1 MQALYPKT
9 TTEHLKNFSLWLVRR
24 ELTTLLIMVTITA
37 GFWGFAELA
46 DEVMEGET
54 RAFDTAVLLAFHDQD
69 EPIGPKWVQ
78 EMGRDFTALGG
89 VAVLTLLTL
98 SVAGFLL
105 LQGNLRL
112 ALLVLGAVGSGLLIS
127 SLLKLGIGRPRPDLV
142 AHGSYVYTHSFPS
155 GHAMQS
161 AVTYLS
167 MGILLARAQTLRR
180 LKVYLMLIAIL
191 ITFLVGVSRVYLGVH
206 WPTDVLAGWT
216 AGGAWGLLFWWIAH
230 WWEQWTK
237 PSKLQN

>member
-1 MQALYPKT
+1 MLHYKKT
-9 TTEHLKNFSLWLVRR
+9 TEYLKNTSMWLVRR
-24 ELTTLLIMVTITA
+24 ELTTLLVMVTVTA

-54 RAFDTAVLLAFHDQD
+54 RAFDTAVLLALHDQD
-69 EPIGPKWVQ
+69 EPIGPHWVQ

-98 SVAGFLL
+98 AVTGFLL
-105 LQGNLRL
+105 LQGNIRL

-127 SLLKLGIGRPRPDLV
+127 SLLKLGIERPRPDIV
-142 AHGSYVYTHSFPS
+142 PHGSYVYTYSFPS

-161 AVTYLS
+161 AVAYLS
-167 MGILLARAQTLRR
+167 MGILLARTQVLRR
-180 LKVYLMLIAIL
+180 LKIYVMLVAIL

-230 WWEQWTK
+230 WWEQWEKYTAL
-237 PSKLQN
+237 PD